1 MLPFLLNTLGGV
13 DIAFLIIAIVA
24 IALIVGF
31 YFLIPVI
38 NKKQYELQREN
49 LKKREEVFKENLRL
63 KQERENAHKAE
74 EHKAEK
80 VEDSVENN
88 E

>member
-1 MLPFLLNTLGGV
+1 MLPFLLNKLGGV
-13 DIAFLIIAIVA
+13 DIAFLIIALVS

-63 KQERENAHKAE
+63 KQERDNALKAE
-74 EHKAEK
+74 KHEAEK